1 MAGKKNAAAA
11 EQNLNILNQHR
22 NAKKEVK
29 IWKLQLHDKT
39 SYVMNKALILAA
51 NLTFEKCSK

>member
-29 IWKLQLHDKT
+29 IWKLKLHDKT
-39 SYVMNKALILAA
+39 S
-51 NLTFEKCSK
+51 